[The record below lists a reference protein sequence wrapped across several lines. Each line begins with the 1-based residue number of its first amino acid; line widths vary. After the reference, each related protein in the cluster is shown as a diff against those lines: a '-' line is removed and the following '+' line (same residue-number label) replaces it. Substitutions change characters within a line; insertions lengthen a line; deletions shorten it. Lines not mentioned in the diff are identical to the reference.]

1 MLELRSTLP
10 LHVIKI
16 GGSLLTNTSD
26 RSARLSIQ
34 NAEQW
39 LALQSDSINVV
50 IVGGGHAVERLRH
63 WQRQFNLTQMQAH
76 LNAVQ
81 AMSFN
86 TSRIA
91 QSSCRSP
98 LITSWKVLNDF
109 VHSENTRPT
118 TIMFNCL
125 SFVRDVEPTLVGSRL
140 SPDWSCTS
148 DSIAARIAQ
157 VLGAE
162 KLTLLKSSTAGSS
175 DLQTLQYTNYVDP
188 SFPQIAA
195 DIKSVTFVD
204 CSS

>member
-1 MLELRSTLP
+1 MLERHSTWP

-16 GGSLLTNTSD
+16 GGSLLTNTLD
-26 RSARLSIQ
+26 RSAIQ

-39 LALQSDSINVV
+39 LVQQSDSINVV
-50 IVGGGHAVERLRH
+50 IVGGGHAVDRLRH
-63 WQRQFNLTQMQAH
+63 WQRKFNLTQMQAH

-81 AMSFN
+81 VMSLN
-86 TSRIA
+86 TSRLARSNCI
-91 QSSCRSP
+91 SSVISNWNI
-98 LITSWKVLNDF
+98 LTDF
-109 VHSENTRPT
+109 VHSEDAKPT

-125 SFVRDVEPTLVGSRL
+125 SFVRDVEPTLVGTTL

-157 VLGAE
+157 LLGAD

-175 DLQTLQYTNYVDP
+175 DLQTLQYANYVDH

-204 CSS
+204 CNS